1 MHDKVFISYVKEDY
15 AFASKLYD
23 YLVDN
28 NFIPWLDKK
37 EILPGQDWNFVI
49 RKALRDAN
57 YIVLLLSST
66 SIQKRGYVQREFKA
80 ALDFV
85 EEKLEDDI
93 YLIPLKINDC
103 IIPEKLSKFQ
113 WIEYD
118 ADNCF
123 PLILSSLSLQREKYL
138 EQERKLIAAKEIFA
152 YEEHKENFEY
162 GNNVRF
168 SISTNYFQ
176 FTDDDNPNLRELNAI
191 IKGKQ
196 ADYIASSRKDFY
208 NISGELIELDFESMN
223 WSYEASYTP
232 NLISKNIIS
241 VNENNYQYTGGAH
254 GNGFIF
260 GLNFHLNPF
269 FKITLQELFEY
280 EDTENVLNFFS
291 NYCYEEL
298 RKIHNESLESS
309 QEEIDS
315 QTPDTLFWEGSL
327 APKWETFEAFFISKS
342 GFEIIFNAYSV
353 SGYAFGVQ
361 IVPIHYESI
370 LPIIKKPD
378 LLKKLIDKLQ

>member
-1 MHDKVFISYVKEDY
+1 MHDKVFISYAKEDY
-15 AFASKLYD
+15 TFASELYE
-23 YLVDN
+23 YLIKN

-49 RKALRDAN
+49 RKALREAN
-57 YIVLLLSST
+57 YIILLLSST
-66 SIQKRGYVQREFKA
+66 SVQKRGYVQREFTA

-93 YLIPLKINDC
+93 YLIPLKINNC

-113 WIEYD
+113 WIEYN
-118 ADNCF
+118 AENSF
-123 PLILSSLSLQREKYL
+123 QLILSSLMLQREKYL
-138 EQERKLIAAKEIFA
+138 EHERNLIAAKEIFA
-152 YEEHKENFEY
+152 FEEYKENFEY
-162 GNNVRF
+162 GNHLKF
-168 SISTNYFQ
+168 TISTSYFQ
-176 FTDDDNPNLRELNAI
+176 FTDIDNQNLNELNAI

-196 ADYIASSRKDFY
+196 AEYIANSRKEFY
-208 NISGELIELDFESMN
+208 NISGELVELDFESIN
-223 WSYEASYTP
+223 WRYETTYAP

-241 VNENNYQYTGGAH
+241 VNENSYQYTGGAH
-254 GNGFIF
+254 GNGSIY

-280 EDTENVLNFFS
+280 EDTENVLQFFS

-298 RKIHNESLESS
+298 RKIHNEWLQPS

-327 APKWETFEAFFISKS
+327 APKWENFEAFFISKI

-353 SGYAFGVQ
+353 CSYAFGVQ
-361 IVPIHYESI
+361 IVTIPYETL

-378 LLKKLIDKLQ
+378 LLKKLISKLQ

>member
-1 MHDKVFISYVKEDY
+1 MHDKVFISYAKEDY
-15 AFASKLYD
+15 SFASKLYD
-23 YLVDN
+23 YLIEN
-28 NFIPWLDKK
+28 NFNPWLDKK
-37 EILPGQDWNFVI
+37 EILPGQDWNFLI

-66 SIQKRGYVQREFKA
+66 SVQKRGYVQREFKV

-85 EEKLEDDI
+85 EEKLEDDV
-93 YLIPLKINDC
+93 YLIPLRINDC

-118 ADNCF
+118 TDNCF

-152 YEEHKENFEY
+152 YEEHKQNFEY
-162 GNNVRF
+162 GNNTRF
-168 SISTNYFQ
+168 TISTNYFQ
-176 FTDDDNPNLRELNAI
+176 FTDNDNPNLTELNAI

-196 ADYIASSRKDFY
+196 ADYIASSRKNFY
-208 NISGELIELDFESMN
+208 NVSGELIELDFESMN

-241 VNENNYQYTGGAH
+241 VNKNNYQYTGGAH
-254 GNGFIF
+254 GNGFIL

-269 FKITLQELFEY
+269 FKITLEELFDY

-291 NYCYEEL
+291 NYCYKEL
-298 RKIHNESLESS
+298 RKIHNEWMEPT
-309 QEEIDS
+309 QEEIVS
-315 QTPDTLFWEGSL
+315 QTRDTLFWEGSL
-327 APKWETFEAFFISKS
+327 VPKWETFEAFFISRN

-353 SGYAFGVQ
+353 SCYAFGVQ
-361 IVPIHYESI
+361 IIPIPYESI
-370 LPIIKKPD
+370 LPLLKKPN
-378 LLKKLIDKLQ
+378 LLKKLIKKLQ